1 MKKFDITA
9 EVKRALV
16 DLGVVAK
23 RPAYSTI
30 DDWCLISGMS
40 KRSTYKALGRGDLQA
55 IKCGSRTLVNVEA
68 GLAWLQSLPP
78 DHIRRR

>member
-40 KRSTYKALGRGDLQA
+40 SAVRTRRSGAAICRRSSAALAL
-55 IKCGSRTLVNVEA
+55 
-68 GLAWLQSLPP
+68 W
-78 DHIRRR
+78 